1 MLKEFKEKEK
11 LNPTYSA
18 ESREKLLER
27 LDWTDTLLTEHEK
40 QAVELKLNDC
50 YDIFAIYRKNI
61 GANTAFKVKLTHK
74 DHKTV
79 YSQKPTNT
87 TPLEKIPNR

>member
-1 MLKEFKEKEK
+1 MKELKEKEK

-27 LDWTDTLLTEHEK
+27 LDWTDTLLTEPGK
-40 QAVELKLNDC
+40 KAVELKLNDY

-61 GANTAFKVKLTHK
+61 GTNTAFKVKLTPK

-79 YSQKPTNT
+79 YSQKPTNA
-87 TPLEKIPNR
+87 TPLEKIPYR